1 MMASAAEAKRFINTI
16 APAIQAEAKRRR
28 YLVCSAAIA
37 QACIESRYGLSS
49 LGCLY
54 HNYFGMKCGRAWQG
68 KSVNLKTREE
78 YTVGT
83 LTTIKDNFR
92 VYDSME
98 QGVSGYYDFISMS
111 RYANLKTAKTPLEYL
126 ERIKAD
132 GYATSSTYVS
142 TNMGVVNKYDLG
154 KWDKALTYSEEAE
167 LPDNVFNGNP
177 FVMPAE
183 TLRHGSRGSGVKWLQ
198 YELNR
203 HGFRT
208 DIDGV
213 FGPLTESSVRKFQ
226 NAKYLICD
234 GIVGSK
240 TKAALIK

>member
-1 MMASAAEAKRFINTI
+1 MASAAEAKRFINTI
-16 APAIQAEAKRRR
+16 APAIQAEAKRRG

-154 KWDKALTYSEEAE
+154 KWDKALTYPEGAE

-177 FVMPAE
+177 FVTPEE
-183 TLRHGSRGSGVKWLQ
+183 TLRRGSRGSGVKWLQ
-198 YELNR
+198 YALNT
-203 HGFRT
+203 HGYRL
-208 DIDGV
+208 DIDGI
-213 FGPLTESSVRKFQ
+213 FGDQTEDAVRKFQ
-226 NAKYLICD
+226 NEKYLVCD